1 MNDVCNEVHVDHSIG
16 EISPTLWILF
26 DFSFNLT
33 NVYKKHEK
41 EFIYYPSEL
50 H

>member
-16 EISPTLWILF
+16 EISPTLWVLF
-26 DFSFNLT
+26 DFPFDLT
-33 NVYKKHEK
+33 NVYKKYEK
-41 EFIYYPSEL
+41 EFNHYPSEL

>member
-1 MNDVCNEVHVDHSIG
+1 MNDVRNEVQVDHSIG
-16 EISPTLWILF
+16 EISSTLWVLF
-26 DFSFNLT
+26 DFPFDLT

-41 EFIYYPSEL
+41 EFNHYPSEL